1 MIKTNQFFYQLG
13 PWENTVDDEESLK
26 LWIVNQLMG
35 ETEKGDAL
43 EFARV
48 AEDDVELCTG
58 VLKDKDGALK
68 SLIPALFSRK
78 HDGVWTEV
86 YYNGEVI
93 DVDADVDAAWRKVPD
108 QGDIDQA
115 VKDWLE
121 VR

>member
-1 MIKTNQFFYQLG
+1 M
-13 PWENTVDDEESLK
+13 DDEESLK

-35 ETEKGDAL
+35 ETDKGDTF

-48 AEDDVELCTG
+48 VEDGVELFTG
-58 VLKDKDGALK
+58 VLKDRDGALK
-68 SLIPALFSRK
+68 ALVPALFSRK

-93 DVDADVDAAWRKVPD
+93 DVDADVNAAWRKVTD

-121 VR
+121 IR